1 MPLIRRSYLDLKPH
15 QRAAGAKAA
24 RDKINAALANPD
36 LTAEQVKH
44 LRKQMEMIKL
54 WENGQL
60 SHKSEPAKNI
70 KAKSEQVQAF
80 IERQKANKK

>member
-15 QRAAGAKAA
+15 HRAAGAKAA
-24 RDKINAALANPD
+24 RDRINAALANPS
-36 LTAEQVKH
+36 LSAEQVKN

-60 SHKSEPAKNI
+60 THKSEPSRNI
-70 KAKSEQVQAF
+70 EENEDQVQAF
-80 IERQKANKK
+80 IARQKANKK